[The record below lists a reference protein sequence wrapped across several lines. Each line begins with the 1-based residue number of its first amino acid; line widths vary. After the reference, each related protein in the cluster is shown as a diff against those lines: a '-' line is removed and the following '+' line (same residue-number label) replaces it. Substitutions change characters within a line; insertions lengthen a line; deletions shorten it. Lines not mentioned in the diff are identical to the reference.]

1 MNIQYSFLISCI
13 ITNMCI
19 FLNLYYRYNMKCF
32 DNSFLGSI
40 NCHNTIKKNKGTFLA
55 SREAG
60 LEVTVTRMQGKI
72 IKI

>member
-1 MNIQYSFLISCI
+1 
-13 ITNMCI
+13 
-19 FLNLYYRYNMKCF
+19 MKCF